1 MEQRETGWGC
11 LGIAK
16 EVMPRKEMLR
26 QAWGSWGSPPGI
38 GTPGAAELAEDDPVT
53 GPWVVIAF

>member
-1 MEQRETGWGC
+1 M
-11 LGIAK
+11 GIAK